1 MVLDL
6 RLTMEIGC
14 RDDNLFRFI
23 DPHKFSQE
31 KVTSVFTKHHDGKI
45 HKKRMLNPHNIRNFS
60 IKKSCI
66 KIKYSY
72 LWLGR

>member
-31 KVTSVFTKHHDGKI
+31 KVTSVFTKHHDGRFI
-45 HKKRMLNPHNIRNFS
+45 KKNVKSAQYSKFFN
-60 IKKSCI
+60 KKSCI